1 MAGNCVSFYHHW
13 VIAFLLGLAALPSAA
28 SAADV
33 DLLLLLAVDASG
45 SVEEDEYALQL
56 RGIAAGFRD
65 PEVREAIRSGPVG
78 RVAVDLL
85 TWAEPRVPKDQT
97 GWHVLADDRDAEAFA
112 RLVEGLP
119 RSQNGATGLGEGI
132 AAAVRAI
139 TGSGLSASRS
149 VIDVSGDGEETPAR
163 DIVVQLPQARIMAQ
177 SFGIIINGLAIENEA
192 TSLRLYYR
200 DKLISGPGS
209 FVMAVRRYE
218 DFAEAMRRKLLREF
232 RDRPEMSQ
240 LQ

>member
-1 MAGNCVSFYHHW
+1 MSYYHHR
-13 VIAFLLGLAALPSAA
+13 VIALLIGLAAAPAVQ
-28 SAADV
+28 AADV

-65 PEVREAIRSGPVG
+65 PEVREAIRSGPKG

-97 GWHVLADDRDAEAFA
+97 GWHVIANDGDAEAFA
-112 RLVEGLP
+112 RLVESLP

-132 AAAVRAI
+132 AAGVRAI
-139 TGSGLSASRS
+139 TGSGLTASRR

-163 DIVVQLPQARIMAQ
+163 DYVVQLPQARIMAQ
-177 SFGIIINGLAIENEA
+177 SFGIVINGLAIENDA

-218 DFAEAMRRKLLREF
+218 DFAEAMRRKLLREIH
-232 RDRPEMSQ
+232 DRPEMS
-240 LQ
+240 LLR